1 MKRLFILVFFLVSF
15 SIFTNAQINTWT
27 GGASGN
33 WSTNAS
39 WSLGHFPTSVEDV
52 IISTTTDINVDVF
65 VSSVNNINSLRITGG
80 VSVTLSCAVAGTRY
94 LRPFSTSAVTIGLSI
109 EAGNTLT
116 FDATNTSGTGNWVCD
131 LTGNNGVTAIID
143 GTLQFAGTGSSAGGA
158 RLDVFSGALAYAALA
173 VSGTGK
179 ILYLTDTGNTNSAA
193 GTYLTMQAGSIFEIQ
208 KNGGSF
214 PNASWNA
221 TSIAKATN
229 TGANPPSFLGTIYG
243 NLEINLTGITT
254 PLFFNANISFNDI
267 NLIST
272 GADVIRVKTGTGAT
286 TYTLTINGD
295 LTVSAASTLETS
307 GNTTTSGNPGI
318 ISVKGNIINNGIIR
332 ENAGVAVTGNQFQ
345 LTGTSNQNISGSG
358 TWTGNDFTFV
368 MNNASGATLLSPL
381 SLPYN
386 LELTSGKITTTAVN
400 LLTMVDNAT
409 YTGGSTTSF
418 VNGPMKKIGD
428 DNFSFPIG
436 TGSIYAP
443 IGIANVSGET
453 IADEFTAEYIRS
465 NPQAVHGT
473 MVQSGQ
479 DHVSLVEYWTLS
491 HSGAATKQISL
502 AINYTSFCFDLSK
515 TYVSR
520 WDGAGP
526 FWTNQGSTFVSGPS
540 APPLVSG
547 TITSTTSV
555 SSYGDFT
562 LITDLAPILNPLP
575 VKLVDFTATKINSST
590 SSVTWELAACCSGT
604 AKFELEKSTDGR
616 NYFTIITVPGSET
629 NRFYSVQDNGL
640 NNGITY
646 YRLRIKDADGKSIRS
661 RIVAVINN
669 TDGLLITSLWP
680 NPVQSNAS
688 FTITAARAGKVM
700 LSIYDLSGKQISE
713 WQAAVTGGN
722 NTIQLFTDRLAKG
735 TYHIIAKNGTAR
747 SVLRFIKH

>member
-1 MKRLFILVFFLVSF
+1 MKQFLFFCLLASFHSFNSAAQSRYWVGVSG
-15 SIFTNAQINTWT
+15 SNWTNGTNWSLTSGGG
-27 GGASGN
+27 GGAG
-33 WSTNAS
+33 A
-39 WSLGHFPTSVEDV
+39 PTSVQDV
-52 IISTTTDINVDVF
+52 IFDNSFSGT
-65 VSSVNNINSLRITGG
+65 VSYDAGTITVNSLTITSSSNVILSLAGATGRTLTCNNGG
-80 VSVTLSCAVAGTRY
+80 
-94 LRPFSTSAVTIGLSI
+94 AVTNAFFIQSGS
-109 EAGNTLT
+109 TLT
-116 FDATNTSGTGNWVCD
+116 MTTATNSINFTLGFASNSKGQ
-131 LTGNNGVTAIID
+131 ID
-143 GTLQFAGTGSSAGGA
+143 GTYITAGAIVGGSGGRIDATSSILTINGIYRMNTGSSNFTGA
-158 RLDVFSGALAYAALA
+158 TLANTTFS
-173 VSGTGK
+173 SG
-179 ILYLTDTGNTNSAA
+179 S
-193 GTYLTMQAGSIFEIQ
+193 TYEIN
-208 KNGGSF
+208 KDGGSF
-214 PNASWNA
+214 PTA
-221 TSIAKATN
+221 TWN
-229 TGANPPSFLGTIYG
+229 TGSLARHTGMISGAPVFLGSTYADLEWNCASQTNVMTLSA
-243 NLEINLTGITT
+243 NLN
-254 PLFFNANISFNDI
+254 FNNI
-267 NLIST
+267 NLIN
-272 GADVIRVKTGTGAT
+272 TGTAAFRLKGGASVV
-286 TYTLTINGD
+286 TYTLVINGS
-295 LTVSAASTLETS
+295 LTVSANSILETTGS
-307 GNTTTSGNPGI
+307 TTTAGSGVI
-318 ISVKGNIINNGIIR
+318 QAKGDIVNDGIIR
-332 ENAGVAVTGNQFQ
+332 ENSSGLVNNFA
-345 LTGTSNQNISGSG
+345 LTGSSNQNISGSG

-453 IADEFTAEYIRS
+453 ITDEFRAEYIRS

-473 MVQSGQ
+473 AVQSGQ

-688 FTITAARAGKVM
+688 FTITAATAGKVM